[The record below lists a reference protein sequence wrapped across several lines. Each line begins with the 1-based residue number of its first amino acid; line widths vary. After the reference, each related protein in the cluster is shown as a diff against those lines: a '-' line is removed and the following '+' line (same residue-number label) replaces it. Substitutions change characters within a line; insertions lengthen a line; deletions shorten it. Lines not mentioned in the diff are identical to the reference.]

1 MQFVKFLGAHW
12 VIFFSF
18 FMGWGI
24 FSLILKLMHSYYP
37 CWGRSVIRFFF
48 FFTAVTYFSVIE
60 VISFCLLKMS
70 F

>member
-1 MQFVKFLGAHW
+1 MWQHNMQFVKFLSAHW

-18 FMGWGI
+18 FMGLGI

-48 FFTAVTYFSVIE
+48 FLYSCNLFFSN
-60 VISFCLLKMS
+60 
-70 F
+70 